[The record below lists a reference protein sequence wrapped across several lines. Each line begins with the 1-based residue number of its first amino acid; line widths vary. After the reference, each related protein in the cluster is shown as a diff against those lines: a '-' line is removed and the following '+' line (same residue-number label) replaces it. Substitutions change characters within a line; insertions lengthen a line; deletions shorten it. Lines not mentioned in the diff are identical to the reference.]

1 MEENTVNTVETTEKA
16 AKADQKTAKKEKK
29 PSFFKGL
36 KTEYKKIVFADKET
50 VAKQTVAVVGHVRF
64 HRRSDRC
71 TGYDY
76 EIRFKLYSLI
86 SKARVIV
93 CQKHIGM

>member
-29 PSFFKGL
+29 AKLFSKDL

-50 VAKQTVAVVGHVRF
+50 VAKQTVAVVIMSIFIGALIGVLDMVMKF
-64 HRRSDRC
+64 
-71 TGYDY
+71 G
-76 EIRFKLYSLI
+76 LSLFFN

>member
-16 AKADQKTAKKEKK
+16 AKTDQKTAKKEKK

-50 VAKQTVAVVGHVRF
+50 VAKQTVAVVAMSVF
-64 HRRSDRC
+64 SDRC

>member
-36 KTEYKKIVFADKET
+36 KTEYKK
-50 VAKQTVAVVGHVRF
+50 QTVAVVIMSIFIGA
-64 HRRSDRC
+64 
-71 TGYDY
+71 
-76 EIRFKLYSLI
+76 LI
-86 SKARVIV
+86 GVLDMVMKFGLSFIL
-93 CQKHIGM
+93 

>member
-16 AKADQKTAKKEKK
+16 AKTDQKTAKKEKK

-50 VAKQTVAVVGHVRF
+50 VAKQTAAVVSVSVVLGAIIAVIDFLVQNGVDLLVR
-64 HRRSDRC
+64 
-71 TGYDY
+71 
-76 EIRFKLYSLI
+76 
-86 SKARVIV
+86 
-93 CQKHIGM
+93 

>member
-50 VAKQTVAVVGHVRF
+50 VAKQTVAVVLGVIIAVVDLIVRF
-64 HRRSDRC
+64 
-71 TGYDY
+71 GI
-76 EIRFKLYSLI
+76 EF
-86 SKARVIV
+86 IV
-93 CQKHIGM
+93 K

>member
-29 PSFFKGL
+29 PSFF
-36 KTEYKKIVFADKET
+36 
-50 VAKQTVAVVGHVRF
+50 HVRF

>member
-36 KTEYKKIVFADKET
+36 KTEYKKIVFADKKT
-50 VAKQTVAVVGHVRF
+50 VAKQTVAVVTTSIFVGALIALLDV
-64 HRRSDRC
+64 
-71 TGYDY
+71 GY

-86 SKARVIV
+86 QRR
-93 CQKHIGM
+93 G

>member
-16 AKADQKTAKKEKK
+16 AKTDQKTAKKEKK

-50 VAKQTVAVVGHVRF
+50 VAKQTALEVSSEVKCQLPLRT
-64 HRRSDRC
+64 
-71 TGYDY
+71 TGN
-76 EIRFKLYSLI
+76 LL
-86 SKARVIV
+86 RV
-93 CQKHIGM
+93 